1 MTMTN
6 TIRLASVRIIT
17 TDVQRTVDFYE
28 LLTGV
33 KPNYLTHDFAE
44 LVTPTATLAVS
55 HVGRVPFLSDGS
67 SSEAVPNGS
76 IVEFW
81 VDDAEAL
88 FSRLQAP
95 YGEDLDVVQAP
106 TMMPWG
112 NMSVVIRD
120 PNGILINLYTPV
132 TDSARQL
139 QRNRTP
145 NT

>member
-6 TIRLASVRIIT
+6 IIRLASVRIIT
-17 TDVQRTVDFYE
+17 TDVQRTVEFYE
-28 LLTGV
+28 TLTGTR
-33 KPNYLTHDFAE
+33 PNYLTDDFAE

-55 HVGRVPFLSDGS
+55 HVGRLPFLSDRPS
-67 SSEAVPNGS
+67 NEAIPNGS

-81 VDDAEAL
+81 IDDAEAV
-88 FSRLQAP
+88 FSQLQATL
-95 YGEDLDVVQAP
+95 GDELDVVQAP

-112 NMSVVIRD
+112 NLSIVLRD

-132 TDSARQL
+132 TDSARTL

>member
-1 MTMTN
+1 MTKTN

-28 LLTGV
+28 LLIGV
-33 KPNYLTHDFAE
+33 EPNYLTHDFAE

-67 SSEAVPNGS
+67 LSEAVSNGS

-81 VDDAEAL
+81 VDDAEDL
-88 FSRLQAP
+88 FSRLQAT
-95 YGEDLDVVQAP
+95 YGQDLDVVQTP

-112 NMSVVIRD
+112 NVSVVIRD

-139 QRNRTP
+139 QRNRAP
-145 NT
+145 SM